1 MVKRRKTDKAVLGY
15 SIVLAEKIDTIIVIQ
30 GKDKNEPRKW

>member
-1 MVKRRKTDKAVLGY
+1 MVEYRKTEQAVSSY
-15 SIVLAEKIDTIIVIQ
+15 SIVLAKKIDTIIVIQ